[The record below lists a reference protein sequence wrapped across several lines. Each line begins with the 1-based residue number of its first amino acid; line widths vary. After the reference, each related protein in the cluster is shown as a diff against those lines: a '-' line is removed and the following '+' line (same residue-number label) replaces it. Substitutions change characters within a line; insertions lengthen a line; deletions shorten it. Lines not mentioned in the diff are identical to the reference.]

1 MSESEIVVEKDEKQL
16 AREARRTARKK
27 AKEADGGDEEKS
39 LVTLEKEVKKLQRDL
54 KREQR
59 ASKSAD
65 KFEQEM
71 KLQRAALDTVI
82 NSHLVHLQ
90 TDKDLIITEASRG
103 FSDMFGYN
111 RDDIIGEEFNILVRY
126 DDSQKFYNGVEYVSN
141 HGKESWGTDLLML
154 HMETRTLHTRIFIY
168 PSFDSGVLT
177 GFTFI
182 IQDIHDSFVLN
193 RLKIDLLAKEQYKET
208 TLEFMKGTSVALLST
223 VSSKVS
229 LVVKI
234 ISVVILCFFVWAASF
249 DIEEIVKGSGT
260 VIPTNKIQSIKNLEG
275 GVISV
280 INIKEGDR
288 VKKGQILLKLN
299 DLSYQIKID
308 ESTQRLMELKI
319 KVLRLIAES
328 NNKAFIIDRDL
339 EFKYPL
345 LMKIEKNRYITNKKE
360 LKSKIGKFKEQLK
373 TKESI
378 LADTQ
383 NSFLVL
389 EENYLSRAE
398 ELEESSALVEKGV
411 FSKYDIAI
419 IEREVNT
426 MLSALVS
433 SKEKL
438 SQIRSSRNEI
448 KNSIKEAKFAFQNN
462 AKEEYSTASS
472 EIVKLKDAIRTVE
485 ETIKRTDVRTPVDGT
500 IKELLVNTVGSS
512 VNPSEELI
520 TIVPDNAD
528 MISEIKIVPENI
540 GKLYVGQRISLK
552 VTAYD
557 YALYGNL
564 IGEIINI
571 SPDTQLDQKTG
582 ATHYIIQ
589 IKTKRNYLNNDKKNK
604 LKVGM
609 KVNTDII
616 VGKKTI
622 LEFVLKPVLK
632 STETN

>member
-1 MSESEIVVEKDEKQL
+1 MSESEIVDEKQL
-16 AREARRTARKK
+16 VQETNYEAQ
-27 AKEADGGDEEKS
+27 KEDKIQEKESDLSNESKS
-39 LVTLEKEVKKLQRDL
+39 LVTLEKELKKLQRDL

-71 KLQRAALDTVI
+71 KLQRAALDNVI

-90 TDKDLIITEASRG
+90 TNKDLIITDASRG

-111 RDDIIGEEFNILVRY
+111 HDEIVGEEFNILVRY
-126 DDSQKFYNGVEYVSN
+126 DNSAKFYNGVEYVSN

-182 IQDIHDSFVLN
+182 IQDIHDTFVLN
-193 RLKIDLLAKEQYKET
+193 RLKVDLLAKEQYKET

-234 ISVVILCFFVWAASF
+234 ISVVILCFFIWAASF

-260 VIPTNKIQSIKNLEG
+260 VIPTNKLQSIKNLEG
-275 GVISV
+275 GVISA

-288 VKKGQILLKLN
+288 VKKGQILLTL
-299 DLSYQIKID
+299 DDSSYQIKID
-308 ESTQRLMELKI
+308 ETTKRLSELRVKI
-319 KVLRLIAES
+319 LRLTAES
-328 NNKAFIIDRDL
+328 NNKEFIMDRDL
-339 EFKYPL
+339 EFKYPKL
-345 LMKIEKNRYITNKKE
+345 TKIEKNRYITNKKE

-373 TKESI
+373 TKESL

-398 ELEESSALVEKGV
+398 ELEDSKELAKQGV

-426 MLSALVS
+426 MLSSLVS
-433 SKEKL
+433 AKEKL

-448 KNSIKEAKFAFQNN
+448 KNNIKEVKFAFQNN
-462 AKEEYSTASS
+462 AKEEYSVATS
-472 EIVKLKDAIRTVE
+472 EISKLKDTIRTIK
-485 ETIKRTDVRTPVDGT
+485 ETIKRTDIRTPVDGT

-528 MISEIKIVPENI
+528 MISEIKIAPENI
-540 GKLYVGQRISLK
+540 GKLYVGQKISLK

-564 IGEIINI
+564 IGEITNI

-582 ATHYIIQ
+582 ATNYIIQ
-589 IKTKRNYLNNDKKNK
+589 IKTKRNYLNNNKKNK

-622 LEFVLKPVLK
+622 LEFVLKPILK
-632 STETN
+632 STDI